1 MVTLPITLND
11 RDSSPQIT
19 HIFTFWVFFHIAGK
33 TEDSLQS
40 LHTDRKYQLSLRSW
54 DDKTEQKSAWLI
66 SGQLYCATAGR
77 RVFKVVR
84 GYAIPNIKLKMTN
97 DRRMGVVKVT
107 WPIFKFCCPIISF
120 ERVTD
125 ISKLVADW
133 SWDYTMH
140 NGLPPNRMCVV
151 TSLNIGEQAIYWK

>member
-66 SGQLYCATAGR
+66 SGQLYRGTAER
-77 RVFKVVR
+77 TVFKVVR

-107 WPIFKFCCPIISF
+107 WPIFKFCCRIISF
-120 ERVTD
+120 EHIFWTGEDRHFKIGCWLIVR
-125 ISKLVADW
+125 LPV
-133 SWDYTMH
+133 YMH
-140 NGLPPNRMCVV
+140 NRLPPNRVCVKWP
-151 TSLNIGEQAIYWK
+151 L